1 MINGKTLL
9 AIIPARGGSKG
20 IPKKNIS
27 ILAGKPL
34 INWTIEEAKKSKYID
49 RLILSSDDPEIIEI
63 AKASGCEVPFVRPR
77 ELATDESPIIESILH
92 AINTLP
98 DKYDYILI
106 LQPTSP
112 LRKINHI
119 DAAIN
124 IIGNSDADSLASIS
138 LVEKSPY
145 WMFYLNDKGKLNPL
159 MGDIKSSNRQY
170 LPDIY
175 VCNGAI
181 YIIKYDILKNKK
193 TIIDTN
199 TIGFIMEAQVSLDI
213 DEEIDF
219 KVAETILKSNME

>member
-9 AIIPARGGSKG
+9 AIILARGGSKG